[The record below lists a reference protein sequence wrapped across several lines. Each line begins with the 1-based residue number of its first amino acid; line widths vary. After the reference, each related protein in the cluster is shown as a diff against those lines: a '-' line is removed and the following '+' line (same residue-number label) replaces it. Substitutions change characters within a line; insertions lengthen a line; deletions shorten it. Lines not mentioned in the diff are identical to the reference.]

1 MPVGP
6 SDAEAGSGAMS
17 DPCREQ
23 IAVAV
28 LSVMTAITA
37 LPSERNRKIALAT
50 DELPRQILFEGDETP
65 FDLFAGQDGYQL
77 PLLIQVAV
85 AKSGAAGATDC
96 NSWRAQ
102 LQKKLLADRTLG
114 GLAMNL
120 EITEPGDWIGVDIDS
135 DDVEG
140 FMLSLTVTYATV
152 EGDPFT
158 FA

>member
-1 MPVGP
+1 
-6 SDAEAGSGAMS
+6 MS
-17 DPCREQ
+17 DPGPCREQ
-23 IAVAV
+23 IVVAV
-28 LSVMTAITA
+28 QGVMAGITT
-37 LPSERNRKIALAT
+37 LPSERNRKVALT
-50 DELPRQILFEGDETP
+50 SDELPRQILFEDDETP

-102 LQKKLLADRTLG
+102 MQKKFLADRTLG

-120 EITEPGDWIGVDIDS
+120 EITEPGDWIGVDVDS
-135 DDVEG
+135 EDFEG
-140 FMLSLTVTYATV
+140 FILSLTVTYATV